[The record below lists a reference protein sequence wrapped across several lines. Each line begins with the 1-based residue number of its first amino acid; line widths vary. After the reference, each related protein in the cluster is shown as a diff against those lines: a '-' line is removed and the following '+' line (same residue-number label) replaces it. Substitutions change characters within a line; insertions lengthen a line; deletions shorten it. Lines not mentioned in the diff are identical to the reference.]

1 MGRLDRAAW
10 LSPRWARF
18 GLLVVAYGLW
28 VLDDRGVL
36 CRPDSLLQGHA
47 AWHTLTAVSALMLV
61 LQTLTRGLRRLSAGE
76 VTSAGSA

>member
-1 MGRLDRAAW
+1 VP
-10 LSPRWARF
+10 LSTGI
-18 GLLVVAYGLW
+18 GLLVIAYGLW

-61 LQTLTRGLRRLSAGE
+61 LHYGTTRGGAPRGGPR
-76 VTSAGSA
+76 